1 MNHNQGQQHEAVA
14 GLRMAGCQWRFGST
28 GREETRREEHH
39 SSALGPYV
47 GLCPSAAQAG
57 CKQRTPAPVP
67 TASKPGQAS
76 PVAAAV
82 TSQGCLLFRRP
93 PTKPQPRSQSAA
105 GNASAN
111 ALPPKAPRTRLQP
124 RQTTLHRLSSR
135 VVGLLEP
142 PLDGRVCPGGPP
154 KVPAPKLQPSTTCGS
169 TARLAGQ
176 PQAPLGLA
184 VRGERREATQRA
196 PAPQT
201 SVHQPHPH
209 GPLGGRFDLTS
220 CLFLLPSPFL
230 ITQYPPPHGL
240 PDRRGG
246 RLHATASRRPRAFL
260 QPGCLPCT

>member
-1 MNHNQGQQHEAVA
+1 MGRSQ
-14 GLRMAGCQWRFGST
+14 RRFGST
-28 GREETRREEHH
+28 GRGRQGARNITCRR
-39 SSALGPYV
+39 SGRTWAFAQVQLKRAANKGPQPQFHLQV
-47 GLCPSAAQAG
+47 SRAM
-57 CKQRTPAPVP
+57 
-67 TASKPGQAS
+67 PGQAS

-82 TSQGCLLFRRP
+82 TSQGWLLFRRP
-93 PTKPQPRSQSAA
+93 PTKPQPRSQSPA

-111 ALPPKAPRTRLQP
+111 AFPLKGPRTRLQP
-124 RQTTLHRLSSR
+124 RQITLHRLS
-135 VVGLLEP
+135 P
-142 PLDGRVCPGGPP
+142 PSGGVAPTAIGWPRLPRRLP
-154 KVPAPKLQPSTTCGS
+154 KVPAPKLQPSTTGGS
-169 TARLAGQ
+169 TRRLVAQ

-184 VRGERREATQRA
+184 VRGGRREATQRA

-209 GPLGGRFDLTS
+209 GPLGGLFDLTS

-246 RLHATASRRPRAFL
+246 RIHATASRRPRAFL